1 MCKTL
6 ERIVKATVV
15 PQHVVV
21 IIQLFQ
27 HERSILDTLLKLSR
41 VKFIYVDRKNKASIF
56 LKKARFRLVLQ
67 KSFSIYASP
76 AYALN
81 EAGHP

>member
-6 ERIVKATVV
+6 ERIIKATLV
-15 PQHVVV
+15 PQHAVV
-21 IIQLFQ
+21 IRLFHHAQ
-27 HERSILDTLLKLSR
+27 SILDTLLKLSR
-41 VKFIYVDRKNKASIF
+41 VKFICVDRKNKASDFIF
-56 LKKARFRLVLQ
+56 FFFKLDSDLQ

-76 AYALN
+76 AYA